1 MNSRYADFIQ
11 PFTLDELVKSRK
23 IPFFVIPAKAGIQ
36 SIQLV
41 TRALDS
47 SRTRSGIY
55 RSDDFLRVLVCLIFV
70 SFIFFPCLCWADYY
84 RYQDKNGVIH
94 FTDNMADIPED
105 RLNNIKTYQ
114 EGTSPALPE
123 QKPSTRAESPEAS
136 PAASPKTTDHG
147 KDPSLLE
154 SLNTSKAALYME
166 RNQLEKELA
175 ELVEKELKLRTKI
188 AVRAHNYKMEEFNDR
203 FAAYRNK
210 RDVFETDWVN
220 YYSFVQDLPE
230 LGKLNSE
237 QAALHMERSQ
247 LEKELAELVENG
259 QKLKTK
265 MAARAH
271 KLKMKEFIDKF
282 TIYQNK
288 RNKFENEW
296 YNFYSSQ

>member
-1 MNSRYADFIQ
+1 MNSRYADFI
-11 PFTLDELVKSRK
+11 S
-23 IPFFVIPAKAGIQ
+23 Q
-36 SIQLV
+36 SDAV
-41 TRALDS
+41 NRMH
-47 SRTRSGIY
+47 IY
-55 RSDDFLRVLVCLIFV
+55 DLRVLVCIIFV
-70 SFIFFPCLCWADYY
+70 SFIFSPCLCWADYY

-94 FTDNMADIPED
+94 FTDDMADIPED

-114 EGTSPALPE
+114 EGRSSALPG

-136 PAASPKTTDHG
+136 NSTKPTASPETTDHE

-154 SLNTSKAALYME
+154 SLNTSKIALYME
-166 RNQLEKELA
+166 RNQLEKELSN
-175 ELVEKELKLRTKI
+175 LVEKELKLRTKI
-188 AVRAHNYKMEEFNDR
+188 AVRAHNHKMEEFNDR
-203 FAAYRNK
+203 FAAYKKK
-210 RDVFETDWVN
+210 RSAFETDWIN
-220 YYSFVQDLPE
+220 YYSFVEDLPE

-237 QAALHMERSQ
+237 KATLYIERSQ

-265 MAARAH
+265 MAARVH
-271 KLKMKEFIDKF
+271 KLKMKEFIGKF